1 MRRML
6 LDYWYYEHEIDNI
19 SSRMPWHTAHVDY
32 HAMQYM
38 LMYFCSLL
46 CSFAEFF
53 VRRFQKFDGKNV
65 LVLTLYAWMQ
75 HCNVVIFE

>member
-32 HAMQYM
+32 HAVQYM
-38 LMYFCSLL
+38 LITMQSAMFVCA
-46 CSFAEFF
+46 SFFF
-53 VRRFQKFDGKNV
+53 HHFQKFDGNNV
-65 LVLTLYAWMQ
+65 LVLTLYA
-75 HCNVVIFE
+75 